1 LALAAAGGTG
11 KEQFVIVLLSS
22 SLPLNKHKSFTD
34 IINRSFSAVKAFVE
48 SARAVATLAVVAE
61 EA

>member
-11 KEQFVIVLLSS
+11 KEQFVLLSS

-34 IINRSFSAVKAFVE
+34 IINCSFSAIKAFME